1 MAEVTWSSSRGEEEE
16 ENVAVATPHLPRK
29 PRVREVSSRFMSPM
43 VSTTCGTKC
52 PLPKHS
58 GELNHNNQNH
68 LSENRLNVTPH
79 FDTPPHSSK
88 LVVSKP
94 LRNFKENNGEEMVN
108 FRSSKLPSQSRLGTP
123 IVHGNDKISVNYTTM
138 VPSAAAAKLVQSQV
152 SSSNNLSFPSDQLP
166 TVSSR
171 RNSGIGDNGFAKP
184 SGGVINLPP
193 PRPSSSVACADTRK
207 GKKILRQ
214 QEDGHSL
221 KMLHNCHLQWRFTN
235 ARAAKSVNA
244 RTTAAEQSLYGLARQ
259 ISEMRDRVKGKR
271 VDFESLK
278 RREALSGIFE
288 AEIPCLDEWGAL
300 EGDYV
305 TSLVEAVKGLQ
316 DASHPLQIRGGN
328 VRADLKELDGA
339 LNSASNMMESISSNI
354 ESFIPKAEEVASLV
368 SELAVVASEERAL
381 IEECGELLSQA
392 QNLQVEECCLRG
404 QLMQLKK
411 SSSLNQ
417 AKKER
422 ALRVWHGKT

>member
-1 MAEVTWSSSRGEEEE
+1 MAEVTWSSRGEEE

-43 VSTTCGTKC
+43 VSTSGTKC

-58 GELNHNNQNH
+58 SELNHNNQNQRRQP

-79 FDTPPHSSK
+79 FDTPHSSK
-88 LVVSKP
+88 LDH
-94 LRNFKENNGEEMVN
+94 GEEMVN
-108 FRSSKLPSQSRLGTP
+108 FRSSKLPSHGRSRLGTP

-138 VPSAAAAKLVQSQV
+138 VPSAAAKLVQSQV

-166 TVSSR
+166 TVVSSR
-171 RNSGIGDNGFAKP
+171 RNSGIGGDNGFAKP
-184 SGGVINLPP
+184 SGGVINLPPP

-221 KMLHNCHLQWRFTN
+221 KMLHNRHLQWRFTN

-278 RREALSGIFE
+278 RRQALSGIVE

-316 DASHPLQIRGGN
+316 DASHPLPIRGGN